1 MKLSEVERYQELL
14 SAHLRSEISN
24 EEVQKIMIADG
35 RILSNL
41 YQEIEMDSSMVDC
54 MMIQI
59 TSGTRYSS
67 TAIHSMSFYTAA
79 AGMYSICWEPT
90 DTGCGGEILSL
101 SLPASATVPCIWTA

>member
-54 MMIQI
+54 HERM
-59 TSGTRYSS
+59 
-67 TAIHSMSFYTAA
+67 
-79 AGMYSICWEPT
+79 
-90 DTGCGGEILSL
+90 
-101 SLPASATVPCIWTA
+101 